1 MGINL
6 GVLNKK
12 PDLATLLELRFEGDD
27 GSQVFK
33 DSSPYNRSFTVSAGS
48 PALTTTNP
56 LSGTSSLLLTT
67 NTSVGKITTNDTS
80 NPANSSLR
88 SIEFRVQLDLDK
100 IDNNRSQFL
109 FLQGI
114 SGTQGSVLCYITRSA
129 TGNGGS
135 VVLVWYNPIFNSVY
149 TQLGTALSDLSQNN
163 HICFDLRD
171 NGILFSFSNGIQVS
185 SSSYQYNAAFT
196 GSLNLGGTFLDL
208 GNYPFVPFL
217 NQFRGKLDNIKFSSV
232 SRYQSDFTPPV

>member
-6 GVLNKK
+6 GVLKK
-12 PDLATLLELRFEGDD
+12 KLDLATLLELRFEGSN
-27 GSQVFK
+27 GSQVFT

-80 NPANSSLR
+80 NPANRALR
-88 SIEFRVQLDLDK
+88 SIEFRVQIDLDK
-100 IDNNRSQFL
+100 IANNESQLIFK
-109 FLQGI
+109 QGI
-114 SGTQGSVLCYITRSA
+114 TGTQGSVICYIQRSQ

-135 VVLVWYNPIFNSVY
+135 VVLVWYNPIFSQIY

-163 HICFDLRD
+163 HVCFDFRN
-171 NGILFSFSNGIQVS
+171 NGILFAYSNGIEVS

-196 GSLNLGGTFLDL
+196 GSLNLGGGFFDP
-208 GNYPFVPFL
+208 NNPFL
-217 NQFRGKLDNIKFSSV
+217 PLLLQFRGKLDNFKFSNV
-232 SRYQSDFTPPV
+232 SRYPTNFTPPV